1 MEHVVTII
9 LALISSGAVVSLIT
23 HVFDIRKSRT
33 EVEQLKQQVE
43 AARIDDKIKI
53 DEHIKKQLVEISET
67 YRKEAEDRKLEI
79 SQLQSQ
85 NEELQKQIKELTI
98 QINQV
103 LSWISYDM
111 LTYQKWLEKEL
122 VTLKPDIQLPEYR
135 KPPKFVQEYLNDDT
149 TTQ

>member
-1 MEHVVTII
+1 MTII

-53 DEHIKKQLVEISET
+53 DEHIKKQLMEISET

-85 NEELQKQIKELTI
+85 NEELQKQIKDLTI

-135 KPPKFVQEYLNDDT
+135 NPPKFVQESLTDT